1 MRTARVQSV
10 VRKRRV
16 TMTATITPERLKGLI
31 GAALVQ
37 AAILYLLVAG
47 LVVNLPTIGAVKN
60 DLLAFVPPPPPPEIK
75 VETQPKPSHKTEG
88 KAAPPNIKSKATE
101 VTAPPV
107 PPPPVPPPPLPAAT
121 KPFQGNQSTQGA
133 APVAGPGTGA
143 GGIGNGTGS
152 GGAGDGDGDGY
163 GRETPP
169 RYKNGRL
176 KSSDIPES
184 AWNAGIEG
192 TVWVRYF
199 VNVDGSVSGCQV
211 TRSSG
216 YALLD
221 NTTCRLIEQRFR
233 YKPSLDED
241 GAPVRS
247 IIVEKHEWVNPL
259 RDDPDNRDRERN

>member
-1 MRTARVQSV
+1 MTTA
-10 VRKRRV
+10 
-16 TMTATITPERLKGLI
+16 ITPDRLKGLI

-47 LVVNLPTIGAVKN
+47 LVVNLPTIGAVEN

-107 PPPPVPPPPLPAAT
+107 PTPPVPPPPLPAAT

-133 APVAGPGTGA
+133 APIAGPGTGA

-152 GGAGDGDGDGY
+152 GGAGDGDGSGDGD
-163 GRETPP
+163 GREIAP
-169 RYKNGRL
+169 RYKSGRL

-184 AWNAGIEG
+184 AWESGVEG
-192 TVWVRYF
+192 RVSVRYF
-199 VNVDGSVSGCQV
+199 VNVDGSVSDCRV

-221 NTTCRLIEQRFR
+221 TTTCRLIEQRFR
-233 YKPSLDED
+233 YRPSLDEN
-241 GAPVRS
+241 GTPIRS
-247 IIVEKHEWVNPL
+247 IIVENHTWVNPL
-259 RDDPDNRDRERN
+259 KDDPEDRDRSRDRD

>member
-1 MRTARVQSV
+1 MNIAV
-10 VRKRRV
+10 
-16 TMTATITPERLKGLI
+16 TPERLKGMI
-31 GAALVQ
+31 GAGVVQ

-47 LVVNLPTIGAVKN
+47 LAVNLPGIGTMKN
-60 DLLAFVPPPPPPEIK
+60 DLVAFLPTPPPPEVRI
-75 VETQPKPSHKTEG
+75 ETQPKPSHKTEG

-107 PPPPVPPPPLPAAT
+107 PPLPIPPPPIVAAE

-143 GGIGNGTGS
+143 GGVGNGTGS
-152 GGAGDGDGDGY
+152 GGEGDGDGDGY
-163 GRETPP
+163 GREIAP
-169 RYKNGRL
+169 RYKSGRL

-184 AWNAGIEG
+184 AWESGVEG
-192 TVWVRYF
+192 TVAVRYF

-233 YKPSLDED
+233 YRPSLDED
-241 GAPVRS
+241 GTPIRS
-247 IIVEKHEWVNPL
+247 IIVEKHT
-259 RDDPDNRDRERN
+259 

>member
-1 MRTARVQSV
+1 
-10 VRKRRV
+10 
-16 TMTATITPERLKGLI
+16 MTATITPERLKGLI
-31 GAALVQ
+31 GAGLVQ
-37 AAILYLLVAG
+37 GVMLYLLITG
-47 LVVNLPTIGAVKN
+47 LVVTLPGVDAAKN
-60 DLLAFVPPPPPPEIK
+60 NLLAFVPPAPPPVEK

-88 KAAPPNIKSKATE
+88 KAAPPNIRSKATE

-107 PPPPVPPPPLPAAT
+107 PSPPVPPPPLPAAA

-152 GGAGDGDGDGY
+152 GGEGDGDGDGY

-169 RYKNGRL
+169 RFKSGRL

-184 AWNAGIEG
+184 AWESGVEG
-192 TVWVRYF
+192 TVSVRYF
-199 VNVDGSVSGCQV
+199 VNVDGRVSGCRV

-221 NTTCRLIEQRFR
+221 NTTCRLIEERFR
-233 YKPSLDED
+233 YRPSLDED
-241 GAPVRS
+241 GTPVRS
-247 IIVEKHEWVNPL
+247 IIVENHTWVNPL
-259 RDDPDNRDRERN
+259 KGDPDDR

>member
-1 MRTARVQSV
+1 
-10 VRKRRV
+10 
-16 TMTATITPERLKGLI
+16 MTATITPERLKGLI

-75 VETQPKPSHKTEG
+75 VETQPKPSRKTEG

-107 PPPPVPPPPLPAAT
+107 PTPPVPPPPLPAAT
-121 KPFQGNQSTQGA
+121 KPFQGNQATQGA
-133 APVAGPGTGA
+133 APVPGPGTGA

-163 GRETPP
+163 GRDTPP
-169 RYKNGRL
+169 RFKSGRM
-176 KSSDIPES
+176 KRGDVPDDIWDRLQPE
-184 AWNAGIEG
+184 A
-192 TVWVRYF
+192 TVGVRYF
-199 VNVDGSVSGCQV
+199 VNVDGRISGCQI

-216 YALLD
+216 IAMLD
-221 NTTCRLIEQRFR
+221 SLTCRLMEQRYR

-241 GAPVRS
+241 GRPVRS
-247 IIVEKHEWVNPL
+247 IVYHNYTWGEFREGD
-259 RDDPDNRDRERN
+259 RDDGDDR

>member
-1 MRTARVQSV
+1 MMT
-10 VRKRRV
+10 V
-16 TMTATITPERLKGLI
+16 TTSERLRGLI
-31 GAALVQ
+31 GAGLVQ
-37 AAILYLLVAG
+37 GAMLYLLIAG
-47 LVVNLPTIGAVKN
+47 LVVKLPVVGDAKP
-60 DLLAFVPPPPPPEIK
+60 DLLAFVPPPPPPEVK

-88 KAAPPNIKSKATE
+88 KAAPPNIKSQATE

-133 APVAGPGTGA
+133 APVVGPGTGA

-152 GGAGDGDGDGY
+152 GGAGDGDGSGDGD
-163 GRETPP
+163 GGEIAP
-169 RYKNGRL
+169 RYKSGRL

-184 AWNAGIEG
+184 AWEAGVEG
-192 TVWVRYF
+192 TVSVRYF
-199 VNVDGSVSGCQV
+199 VNVDGSVSGCRV

-233 YKPSLDED
+233 YRPSLDRN
-241 GAPVRS
+241 GTPIRS
-247 IIVEKHEWVNPL
+247 IIVENHTWDNPL
-259 RDDPDNRDRERN
+259 NDDRDRGDR

>member
-1 MRTARVQSV
+1 MIA
-10 VRKRRV
+10 
-16 TMTATITPERLKGLI
+16 TMTPERLKGLI

-37 AAILYLLVAG
+37 TAILYLLIAG
-47 LVVNLPTIGAVKN
+47 LVVKMPAIGEVKN
-60 DLLAFVPPPPPPEIK
+60 DLFAFVPPPPPP
-75 VETQPKPSHKTEG
+75 VEKIETRPRPSHKTEG
-88 KAAPPNIKSKATE
+88 KAAPPNIKSRATE

-107 PPPPVPPPPLPAAT
+107 PPPPVPPPPLPAAL

-152 GGAGDGDGDGY
+152 GGEGDGDGDGY

-169 RYKNGRL
+169 RFKSGRL

-184 AWNAGIEG
+184 AWESGVEG
-192 TVWVRYF
+192 TVAVRYF

-211 TRSSG
+211 THSSG
-216 YALLD
+216 YVLLD

-241 GAPVRS
+241 GTPIRS
-247 IIVEKHEWVNPL
+247 IIVEKHTWVNPL
-259 RDDPDNRDRERN
+259 RDDPDDR

>member
-1 MRTARVQSV
+1 
-10 VRKRRV
+10 
-16 TMTATITPERLKGLI
+16 MTATITPERLKGLI

-75 VETQPKPSHKTEG
+75 IETQPKPSHKTEG

-107 PPPPVPPPPLPAAT
+107 PTPPVPPPPLPAAE

-163 GRETPP
+163 GNDTEP
-169 RYKNGRL
+169 RL
-176 KSSDIPES
+176 KSGRMRRGDVPDAIWDQIDRE
-184 AWNAGIEG
+184 A
-192 TVWVRYF
+192 TVGVRYF
-199 VNVDGSVSGCQV
+199 VNVDGSVSGCRV

-216 YALLD
+216 IVALDGL
-221 NTTCRLIEQRFR
+221 TCRLMEQRYR
-233 YKPSLDED
+233 YKPSYDED
-241 GAPVRS
+241 GRPVRS
-247 IIVEKHEWVNPL
+247 IVYHNFTWEAPPEERRD
-259 RDDPDNRDRERN
+259 RDDRDDR